1 MHPVH
6 KFVRRRPNLSISIV
20 VGVFAGLLLPSVWN
34 PITRALYAWNIA
46 VWLYLVL
53 MAFLLMGV
61 SHARVREMAEQ
72 EDESAVAILA
82 ILSVA
87 AIASL
92 AAIAIELSALKDLP
106 FTFRVAKYAFT
117 GSTII
122 GSWFLI
128 AVLYTVHYAHLFYR
142 SPPGHRAL
150 QFPDKE
156 QTPDYWDFMYFS
168 FTIAVAAQTSDIVI
182 MSHSLRKT
190 VLAQSIL
197 SFFFNVAILGLS
209 INIAASL
216 VNS

>member
-156 QTPDYWDFMYFS
+156 QRAIHLTQVTATGS
-168 FTIAVAAQTSDIVI
+168 GIACRICRTAPSRRIFRGLWPNSKDVLLPRRVAAFT
-182 MSHSLRKT
+182 
-190 VLAQSIL
+190 
-197 SFFFNVAILGLS
+197 
-209 INIAASL
+209 
-216 VNS
+216 

>member
-20 VGVFAGLLLPSVWN
+20 VGGFAGLLLPSVWN
-34 PITRALYAWNIA
+34 PITRALFAWNIA

-92 AAIAIELSALKDLP
+92 AAIGIELSALKDLP
-106 FTFRVAKYAFT
+106 
-117 GSTII
+117 
-122 GSWFLI
+122 
-128 AVLYTVHYAHLFYR
+128 
-142 SPPGHRAL
+142 SPFVWPN
-150 QFPDKE
+150 
-156 QTPDYWDFMYFS
+156 TPSRDRPKSARGF
-168 FTIAVAAQTSDIVI
+168 
-182 MSHSLRKT
+182 
-190 VLAQSIL
+190 
-197 SFFFNVAILGLS
+197 
-209 INIAASL
+209 
-216 VNS
+216 